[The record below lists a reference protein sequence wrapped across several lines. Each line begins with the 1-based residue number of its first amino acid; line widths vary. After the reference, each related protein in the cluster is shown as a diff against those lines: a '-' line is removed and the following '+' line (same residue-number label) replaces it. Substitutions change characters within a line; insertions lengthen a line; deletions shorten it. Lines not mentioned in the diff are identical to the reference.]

1 MSTWMILRSSAPCS
15 ECGSGNGQ
23 SPRLLRFYQ
32 EPAWE
37 RCPGNVIRQSNGTGL
52 YAAPAEAEE
61 MLMPILCQ
69 KANDLSSQLEIDH
82 RLIIRGFL
90 SRFIVS
96 LKLQFLYSNCYILL
110 NFNAIII

>member
-1 MSTWMILRSSAPCS
+1 
-15 ECGSGNGQ
+15 
-23 SPRLLRFYQ
+23 
-32 EPAWE
+32 
-37 RCPGNVIRQSNGTGL
+37 
-52 YAAPAEAEE
+52 